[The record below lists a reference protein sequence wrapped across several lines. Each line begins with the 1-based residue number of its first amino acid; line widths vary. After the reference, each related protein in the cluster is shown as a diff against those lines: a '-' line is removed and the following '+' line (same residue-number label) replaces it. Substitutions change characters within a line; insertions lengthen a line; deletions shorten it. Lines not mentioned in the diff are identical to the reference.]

1 MGKYIFLFIFLILLQ
16 TNFSVVPLW
25 NFKNTAID
33 LLELSNPYIYTI
45 TDRSMNDMRIK
56 LEKIISK
63 EDNMITHKNILYIDE
78 EKVGK
83 VDWEDIDSF
92 YNINNIKYI

>member
-1 MGKYIFLFIFLILLQ
+1 MAKYIFFFIFLILLQ

-25 NFKNTAID
+25 NFKKTAID
-33 LLELSNPYIYTI
+33 LLKLSNPYIYTI
-45 TDRSMNDMRIK
+45 IDRSMNNMTIR

-78 EKVGK
+78 EKVGQ
-83 VDWEDIDSF
+83 V
-92 YNINNIKYI
+92 N